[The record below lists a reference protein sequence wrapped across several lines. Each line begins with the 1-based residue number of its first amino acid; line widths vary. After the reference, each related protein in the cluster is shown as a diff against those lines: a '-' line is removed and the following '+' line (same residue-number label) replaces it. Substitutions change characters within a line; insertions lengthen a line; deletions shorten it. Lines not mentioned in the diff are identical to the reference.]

1 MVHPYEEHFDEPS
14 NLERK
19 KTKCIIQALKGQQDI
34 NAAKCCVQGC
44 KRIKDIK
51 QN

>member
-19 KTKCIIQALKGQQDI
+19 KTKCIIQALKGQ
-34 NAAKCCVQGC
+34 
-44 KRIKDIK
+44 
-51 QN
+51 